1 MQSKVLGISASPQRG
16 GKVDTLV
23 QEILSATRLPHELVR
38 LHALTLRPCRACNAC
53 RTENVC
59 TLEDDWNDL
68 SDRICDAH
76 ALVIGGWA
84 FAGML
89 DAATKLLME
98 RFWSLRHRRQLAR
111 GKVGAAVVVGANP
124 ELAGTL
130 ADALLQFMRNNGMNP
145 LGRVTGAGANPCL
158 GCEDALQDCEYSG
171 VVTQYGLLERVGA
184 SMYNPIEQQL
194 AALKSARIL
203 GQRIGHKA
211 RHLQARGVGVVG
223 GPGDETF
230 TGRAGHDT
238 TA

>member
-1 MQSKVLGISASPQRG
+1 MHLKVLGISASPQRG

-38 LHALTLRPCRACNAC
+38 LHALALRPCRACHAC

-59 TLEDDWNDL
+59 TVDDDWNEL
-68 SDRICDAH
+68 SRKIRDAQ

-84 FAGML
+84 LAGML
-89 DAATKLLME
+89 DSATKILME
-98 RFWSLRHRRQLAR
+98 RFWSLRHHVQLAR
-111 GKVGAAVVVGANP
+111 GKLGAAVVVGANP

-145 LGRVTGAGANPCL
+145 LGRVTAAGANPCL
-158 GCEDALQDCEYSG
+158 GCEDALQECEYSG

-184 SMYNPIEQQL
+184 SMYNPIEHQL

-211 RHLQARGVGVVG
+211 RHLLARHGGVAGS
-223 GPGDETF
+223 PGDEAF
-230 TGRAGHDT
+230 TARARR
-238 TA
+238 